1 MRSKLCRFC
10 FKTKAAVSGTQS
22 AGNAKAKGSPGNAG
36 NAKAEGSPDNAG
48 NAEAQGS
55 PDNAG
60 NANGSPGNA
69 GNAEAKGSPDNVG
82 NANGSP
88 DNAGNAE
95 AKGSPGN
102 AGNMT
107 EGIVKKA
114 AGERSAVKR
123 SARIALVVKKQ
134 WIDKILAGEKDWEIR
149 GCATARRGW
158 IHFAESKAGG
168 TLVGRARLV
177 DCIRIPKAT
186 FNSHVRRH
194 CVRNV
199 ADVPYKNIF
208 AWVFEDAEHFAK
220 PFDYKHTLGAVIW
233 VKV

>member
-1 MRSKLCRFC
+1 MRSKLCRCC
-10 FKTKAAVSGTQS
+10 FKTKAAGSGAQS
-22 AGNAKAKGSPGNAG
+22 AGNANAKGSPGNT
-36 NAKAEGSPDNAG
+36 
-48 NAEAQGS
+48 
-55 PDNAG
+55 G
-60 NANGSPGNA
+60 NANGSPGN
-69 GNAEAKGSPDNVG
+69 VG
-82 NANGSP
+82 NAKGSP

-95 AKGSPGN
+95 AKGSPDNAGNAEAKGTPSN

-123 SARIALVVKKQ
+123 SARVALVVKKQ

-177 DCIRIPKAT
+177 DCIRVPKAT
-186 FNSHVRRH
+186 FKSHVGRH
-194 CVRNV
+194 CVTNV
-199 ADVPYKNIF
+199 EDVPYKSIF
-208 AWVFEDAEHFAK
+208 AWVFRGAERFAK
-220 PFDYKHTLGAVIW
+220 PFVYKHSPGAVIW

>member
-22 AGNAKAKGSPGNAG
+22 AGNAKAKGSPGNVG
-36 NAKAEGSPDNAG
+36 NAK
-48 NAEAQGS
+48 
-55 PDNAG
+55 
-60 NANGSPGNA
+60 
-69 GNAEAKGSPDNVG
+69 
-82 NANGSP
+82 GSP

-95 AKGSPGN
+95 AKGSPDNAGNAKGSPDNAGNAEAQGTPSN

-123 SARIALVVKKQ
+123 SARVALVVKKQ

-149 GCATARRGW
+149 GSATARRGW

-177 DCIRIPKAT
+177 GCIRIPKAT
-186 FNSHVRRH
+186 FKSHVRRH
-194 CVRNV
+194 CVRHV

-220 PFDYKHTLGAVIW
+220 PFDYKHTQGAVIW

>member
-10 FKTKAAVSGTQS
+10 FKTKAAASGTQS
-22 AGNAKAKGSPGNAG
+22 AGNAKAKGSQGNAG

-48 NAEAQGS
+48 NAEAKGS

-60 NANGSPGNA
+60 NA
-69 GNAEAKGSPDNVG
+69 K
-82 NANGSP
+82 GSP

-95 AKGSPGN
+95 AKGSPDNAGNAEAQGTPSN

-123 SARIALVVKKQ
+123 SARVALVVKKQ
-134 WIDKILAGEKDWEIR
+134 WVDKILAGEKDWEIR
-149 GCATARRGW
+149 GSATARRGW

-168 TLVGRARLV
+168 TLVGRARLM
-177 DCIRIPKAT
+177 DCIRVPKAT

-220 PFDYKHTLGAVIW
+220 PFDYKHTQGAVIW

>member
-10 FKTKAAVSGTQS
+10 FKTKAAVSGAQS
-22 AGNAKAKGSPGNAG
+22 AGNAKAKGSPGNVG
-36 NAKAEGSPDNAG
+36 NAK
-48 NAEAQGS
+48 
-55 PDNAG
+55 
-60 NANGSPGNA
+60 
-69 GNAEAKGSPDNVG
+69 
-82 NANGSP
+82 GSP

-95 AKGSPGN
+95 AKGSPDNAGNAKGSPDNAGNAEAQGTPSN

-123 SARIALVVKKQ
+123 SARVALVVKKQ

-149 GCATARRGW
+149 GSATARRGW

-177 DCIRIPKAT
+177 DCIRVPKAT

-199 ADVPYKNIF
+199 ADVPYKSIF
-208 AWVFEDAEHFAK
+208 AWVFEDAERFTK
-220 PFDYKHTLGAVIW
+220 PFVYKHSPGAVIW

>member
-10 FKTKAAVSGTQS
+10 FKTKAAVSGAQS
-22 AGNAKAKGSPGNAG
+22 AGNAKAKGSPGNVG
-36 NAKAEGSPDNAG
+36 NAK
-48 NAEAQGS
+48 
-55 PDNAG
+55 
-60 NANGSPGNA
+60 
-69 GNAEAKGSPDNVG
+69 
-82 NANGSP
+82 GSP

-95 AKGSPGN
+95 AKGSPDNAGNAKGSPDNAGNAEAKGSPDNAGNAEANGSPGNDGNANGSPGN
-102 AGNMT
+102 AGNT
-107 EGIVKKA
+107 TKGIVKKA

-123 SARIALVVKKQ
+123 SARVALVVKKQ

-149 GCATARRGW
+149 GSATARRGW

-177 DCIRIPKAT
+177 DCIPVPKAT

-199 ADVPYKNIF
+199 ADVPYKSIF

-220 PFDYKHTLGAVIW
+220 PFDYKHTQGAVIW

>member
-10 FKTKAAVSGTQS
+10 FKMKAAVSGAQS
-22 AGNAKAKGSPGNAG
+22 AGNAKAQGSPGNAG
-36 NAKAEGSPDNAG
+36 NAKAKGSPDNAG
-48 NAEAQGS
+48 NAEAQ
-55 PDNAG
+55 
-60 NANGSPGNA
+60 
-69 GNAEAKGSPDNVG
+69 
-82 NANGSP
+82 
-88 DNAGNAE
+88 
-95 AKGSPGN
+95 GSPGN

-123 SARIALVVKKQ
+123 SARVALVVKKQ

-199 ADVPYKNIF
+199 ADVPYKET
-208 AWVFEDAEHFAK
+208 VFKRGRNSH
-220 PFDYKHTLGAVIW
+220 L
-233 VKV
+233 

>member
-10 FKTKAAVSGTQS
+10 FKTKAAVSGAQS
-22 AGNAKAKGSPGNAG
+22 AGNANAKGSPGNT
-36 NAKAEGSPDNAG
+36 
-48 NAEAQGS
+48 
-55 PDNAG
+55 G
-60 NANGSPGNA
+60 NANGSPGN
-69 GNAEAKGSPDNVG
+69 VG
-82 NANGSP
+82 NAKGSP

-95 AKGSPGN
+95 AKGTPSN

-114 AGERSAVKR
+114 AGQRSAVKR
-123 SARIALVVKKQ
+123 SARVALVVKKH

-199 ADVPYKNIF
+199 ADVPYKSIF

-220 PFDYKHTLGAVIW
+220 PFDYRHTQGAVIW

>member
-1 MRSKLCRFC
+1 V
-10 FKTKAAVSGTQS
+10 KTHW
-22 AGNAKAKGSPGNAG
+22 
-36 NAKAEGSPDNAG
+36 
-48 NAEAQGS
+48 
-55 PDNAG
+55 
-60 NANGSPGNA
+60 
-69 GNAEAKGSPDNVG
+69 
-82 NANGSP
+82 
-88 DNAGNAE
+88 
-95 AKGSPGN
+95 
-102 AGNMT
+102 
-107 EGIVKKA
+107 
-114 AGERSAVKR
+114 
-123 SARIALVVKKQ
+123 L
-134 WIDKILAGEKDWEIR
+134 DKILAGEKDWEIR

-158 IHFAESKAGG
+158 IHPAESRAGG

-177 DCIRIPKAT
+177 DCIPIPRAT